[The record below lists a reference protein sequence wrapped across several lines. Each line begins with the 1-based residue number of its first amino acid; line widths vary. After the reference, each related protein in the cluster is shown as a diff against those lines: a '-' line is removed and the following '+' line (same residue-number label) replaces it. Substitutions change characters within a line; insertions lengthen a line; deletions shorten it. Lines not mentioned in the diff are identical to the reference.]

1 MTEEPLSATQACVF
15 DAYGTLFD
23 VNAAASRCAPD
34 LGDTWQSLSQIWRTK
49 QLEYTWLLSLRGDF
63 ADFWHVTGQSLDYA
77 MAVVGLVDPRLRSRL
92 MELYF
97 SLDAYPDAVDTLKA
111 LKAAERR
118 TAILSNGSKSMLV
131 SCVKHA
137 DIHALVGNLFSV
149 DDVEIY
155 KPHPKVYQMAVDGLG
170 LGLEP
175 NKICFVSANAWDV
188 SGAAHFGFRVVWVN
202 RFGARP
208 EMTPGRAE
216 HEIPS
221 LAALPPLLDL

>member
-1 MTEEPLSATQACVF
+1 MNEEPLSATQACVF

-23 VNAAASRCAPD
+23 VNAAAQRCAPE
-34 LGDTWQSLSQIWRTK
+34 LGPKWQPLSQIWRAK
-49 QLEYTWLLSLRGDF
+49 QLEYSWLLSLRGDF

-77 MAVVGLVDPRLRSRL
+77 LAAVEIDDPVMRSRL

-97 SLDAYPDAVDTLKA
+97 TLDAYPDAVATLTTLKA
-111 LKAAERR
+111 TERR
-118 TAILSNGSKSMLV
+118 TAILSNGAKSMLV
-131 SCVKHA
+131 SSVKHA
-137 DIHALVGNLFSV
+137 GIHDLVDHLFSV

-170 LGLEP
+170 VEP
-175 NKICFVSANAWDV
+175 HKICFVSANAWDV
-188 SGAAHFGFRVVWVN
+188 SGAAHFGFRVVWIN

-208 EMTPGRAE
+208 ELTPGRAE
-216 HEIPS
+216 HEITS